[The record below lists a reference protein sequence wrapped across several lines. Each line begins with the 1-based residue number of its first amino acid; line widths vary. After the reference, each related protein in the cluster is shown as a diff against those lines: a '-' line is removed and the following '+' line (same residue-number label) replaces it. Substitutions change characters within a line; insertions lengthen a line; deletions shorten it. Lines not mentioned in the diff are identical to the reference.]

1 MGILPLLLI
10 LMEMLWFFSS
20 SRFSVWSFYHVEI
33 YFLFPYSF
41 QAFIMNGCCI
51 LQKANLMKWSNVI
64 VMWFISLT
72 LFMCWITFIDY
83 IYRFMYVQPSL
94 EHWTEANFII
104 VDNLFYM
111 SLNFISKYL
120 STFMS
125 MLICIL
131 QSLRISSLSIFMPI
145 SSVISLSLSL
155 AFEPTPFFLYYKP
168 TLKFNV
174 FWISRSFPNYQWVK
188 TPILSL
194 LNTTK

>member
-1 MGILPLLLI
+1 MDILALLLI
-10 LMEMLWFFSS
+10 SVEMLWFFSS
-20 SRFSVWSFYHVEI
+20 SRFPARSLYHVEI
-33 YFLFPYSF
+33 YFLFPYLF
-41 QAFIMNGCCI
+41 HAFIMNECWI
-51 LQKANLMKWSNVI
+51 LQKANLMRWSNEI

-94 EHWTEANFII
+94 EHWTKANFII

-111 SLNFISKYL
+111 FLNFISKYL

-125 MLICIL
+125 MFICIL
-131 QSLRISSLSIFMPI
+131 KSLRISSLSIFMPI
-145 SSVISLSLSL
+145 SSLISLILSL

-174 FWISRSFPNYQWVK
+174 FWISRSFPK
-188 TPILSL
+188 LSISENS
-194 LNTTK
+194 NT